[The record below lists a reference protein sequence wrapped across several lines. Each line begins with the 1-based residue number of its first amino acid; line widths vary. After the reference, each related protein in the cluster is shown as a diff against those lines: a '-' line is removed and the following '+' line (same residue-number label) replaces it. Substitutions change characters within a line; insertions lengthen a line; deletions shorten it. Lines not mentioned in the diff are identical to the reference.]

1 MGFNPRDV
9 ADKTQK
15 VITAWETLRSDRSFG
30 GMTLTQFKTAVKR
43 SLDSRDEL
51 ASLESQ
57 RTTKIN
63 ERNDADKATLT
74 KIEMVVSGVKA
85 DPDEGPDSEFL
96 DALGYVR
103 KSERKS
109 GLTKKKAGNG
119 TGNN

>member
-9 ADKTQK
+9 AEKTQK
-15 VITAWETLRSDRSFG
+15 IITAWETLRPDSTFG
-30 GMTLTQFKTAVKR
+30 GMTLNQFKAAVKP
-43 SLDSRDEL
+43 SLDRRDEL

-57 RTTKIN
+57 RTIKID
-63 ERNDADKATLT
+63 ERNDADKVTLSR
-74 KIEMVVSGVKA
+74 IELVVNGVKA
-85 DPDEGPDSEFL
+85 DPDEGSDSEFL

-109 GLTKKKAGNG
+109 GLTKKKAANG